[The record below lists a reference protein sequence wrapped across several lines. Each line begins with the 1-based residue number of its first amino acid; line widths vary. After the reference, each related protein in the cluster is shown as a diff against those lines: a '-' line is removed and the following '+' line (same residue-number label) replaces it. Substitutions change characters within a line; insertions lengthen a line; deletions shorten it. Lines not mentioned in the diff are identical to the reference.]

1 MARDQGDN
9 TPRTAVESAAS
20 PSSGCGVTARNVV
33 SHNATIVPGASVDI
47 GFQATHMGNTAPP
60 SSYTL
65 NATVCAVTGS

>member
-1 MARDQGDN
+1 M
-9 TPRTAVESAAS
+9 
-20 PSSGCGVTARNVV
+20 TARNVV